1 MTTSTDTGNAFANHE
16 LNPQGEYSEI
26 LFERK
31 PLLNA
36 DGEVVE
42 GLFNAWIALNN
53 PRQYNSYTTVAVKEL
68 ILAFRQASNDPSVVA
83 VVFTAVEDKAFC
95 TGGNTKDYAEK
106 YSGRPDEYRRYMR
119 LFNDMVSALMACDK
133 PVINRVNG
141 MRIGGGQ
148 EIGMACDFTVA
159 ADTARFGQA
168 GPKHG
173 SAPVGGS
180 TDFLPL
186 FVGWAKAVES
196 CTLCEQW
203 TAHEALHLG
212 LINGIAPVMKRDG
225 EFEPN
230 PMAYTEQWYDSW
242 GRPMWGK
249 AKTGNDRN
257 AAKELM
263 AECSVDFSMLDREV
277 ELLAFKLANTMP
289 DCTTYTLENLRKHK
303 LQHWDANKETN
314 RAWLSLNMMTEGR
327 AGFRTFNYAPRAER
341 EANFIEMRR
350 GLANGARWNDEFVST
365 FAPYATDAHVFGEDQ
380 S

>member
-1 MTTSTDTGNAFANHE
+1 MTTSTDTAASFVNHE
-16 LNPQGEYSEI
+16 LNPKYAYTEVLYQ
-26 LFERK
+26 LR
-31 PLLNA
+31 PLRNA
-36 DGEVVE
+36 DGSVVE
-42 GLFNAWIALNN
+42 GLFNAWISLNN
-53 PRQYNSYTTVAVKEL
+53 PKQYNSYTTTAVKEI
-68 ILAFRQASNDPSVVA
+68 ILALRQASNEPSVQCVI
-83 VVFTAVEDKAFC
+83 FTAVGDKAFC

-196 CTLCEQW
+196 CTLCETW
-203 TAHEALHLG
+203 TAHQALGYG
-212 LINGIAPVMKRDG
+212 LINGIAPVMKKDG
-225 EFEPN
+225 EYLPN
-230 PMAYTEQWYDSW
+230 PMAYTEAWFDSW
-242 GRPMWGK
+242 GRPMWGM
-249 AKTGNDRN
+249 AKVGSDLK

-263 AECSVDFSMLDREV
+263 AECEIDFTLLDQET
-277 ELLAFKLANTMP
+277 ELLAWKLANTMP

-303 LQHWDANKETN
+303 LAHWDANKESN
-314 RAWLSLNMMTEGR
+314 RAWLALNMMTEGR
-327 AGFRTFNYAPRAER
+327 AGFRTFNFAPREER
-341 EANFIEMRR
+341 QADFIEMRR
-350 GLANGARWNDEFVST
+350 GLANGARWNDEFVKT
-365 FAPYATDAHVFGEDQ
+365 FAPYATDAHALGGDQ

>member
-1 MTTSTDTGNAFANHE
+1 MTTSTDTGNAFVNHE
-16 LNPQGEYSEI
+16 LNPQGEYAEI
-26 LFERK
+26 LYELK
-31 PLLNA
+31 PLLNS
-36 DGEVVE
+36 DGAEVE
-42 GLFNAWIALNN
+42 GLFNAWISLNN
-53 PRQYNSYTTVAVKEL
+53 PRQYNSYTTNAVKEI
-68 ILAFRQASNDPSVVA
+68 ILALRQASNEPSVVA
-83 VVFTAVEDKAFC
+83 VVFTAVGDKAFC

-249 AKTGNDRN
+249 AKTGADRN

-263 AECSVDFSMLDREV
+263 AECSIDFSMLDREV

-303 LQHWDANKETN
+303 LAHWDANKESS
-314 RAWLSLNMMTEGR
+314 RAWLALNMMTEGR

-341 EANFIEMRR
+341 QANFIEMRR
-350 GLANGARWNDEFVST
+350 GLANGARWNDDFVST
-365 FAPYATDAHVFGEDQ
+365 FAPYATDAHVLGEEQ